1 MADLFRDELNKLNVP
16 CDSSRPWDFSG
27 EKSQFLLKLEA
38 SSIFEGPEDDVIL
51 AGRHQ
56 NGRTLRIKIGR
67 INLIGMNG
75 FRDDLGRTCLDVFV
89 DDQVRVLS
97 RVDDGKVGST
107 VNDVGE
113 SDASDVGWKV
123 VQADDADQ
131 TQVFIVPNLF

>member
-1 MADLFRDELNKLNVP
+1 LNKVNLP

-38 SSIFEGPEDDVIL
+38 APIVEGPKDDVIL

-56 NGRTLRIKIGR
+56 NGRTLRIKICR

-123 VQADDADQ
+123 VQADDADKA
-131 TQVFIVPNLF
+131 QVFIVPNLF